1 MIISIGMLAYNE
13 AGGIGKT
20 IASLLAQ
27 SVFHAGAT
35 AAAVS
40 EWEIVVVP
48 NGCTDN
54 TASAADEALRS
65 AIAALTGVNV
75 GHSVRVLTQGGKS
88 NAWNHY
94 IHEMSRKDADVI
106 VMIDTDIEFGHPDTI
121 LNCLAELRSNAHA
134 KVVVDLPLKDF
145 VKKTQLTWIEKLSAR
160 SSNVQLERTVGIA
173 GSFYCASADTLRQVW
188 MPPGL
193 SGEDGFLKGMI
204 VTDLFRSEP
213 DMRRVVRAANASHY
227 YEGLTSL
234 RGIFHHELRMV
245 IGTCLNCYFM
255 WDFLK
260 FATDPQGPGAG
271 VLIRSQL
278 AADPT
283 WYRRT
288 IENQIRNRGW
298 FVIPRDMVFRRFTSL
313 RGLGVIRALRRL
325 PLALTGT
332 LLDIP
337 TYWLANRKLR
347 SGQALGFW

>member
-1 MIISIGMLAYNE
+1 MIVSIGMLAFNE

-27 SVFHAGAT
+27 SVFHGAAE

-40 EWEIVVVP
+40 VWEIVVVP
-48 NGCTDN
+48 NGCTDD
-54 TASAADEALRS
+54 TARVADEALRG
-65 AIAALTGVNV
+65 ALPALIGVSV
-75 GHSVRVLTQGGKS
+75 SHSVRVLTQGGKS

-94 IHEMSRKDADVI
+94 IHEISHRDADVI
-106 VMIDTDIEFGHPDTI
+106 VMIDTDIEFGSPDTV
-121 LNCLAELRSNAHA
+121 LNCLAELRSNAQA

-145 VKKTQLTWIEKLSAR
+145 VKKTKLSLIEKLSVR
-160 SSNVQLERTVGIA
+160 TSSIQLGGAVGIS
-173 GSFYCASADTLRQVW
+173 GQFYCASADTLRQVW

-204 VTDLFRSEP
+204 VTDFFRSEP
-213 DMRRVVRAANASHY
+213 DMRRIARAANASHY

-234 RGIFHHELRMV
+234 RSIFHHELRMV

-260 FATDPQGPGAG
+260 FATDPNGPGAG
-271 VLIRSQL
+271 ALIRSRL

-288 IENQIRNRGW
+288 IENQIRNRGC
-298 FVIPRDMVFRRFTSL
+298 FVIPRDMLLRRFTSL
-313 RGLGVIRALRRL
+313 RGVGWNRALRRL
-325 PLALTGT
+325 PVVLVGT
-332 LLDIP
+332 LVDIP
-337 TYWLANRKLR
+337 TYWRANRKLR
-347 SGQALGFW
+347 SGRALGFW